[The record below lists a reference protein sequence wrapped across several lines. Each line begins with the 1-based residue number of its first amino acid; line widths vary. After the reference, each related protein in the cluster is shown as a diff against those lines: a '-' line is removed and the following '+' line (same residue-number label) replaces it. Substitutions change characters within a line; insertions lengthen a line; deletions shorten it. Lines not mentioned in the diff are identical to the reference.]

1 MWGLVPLVFVEIKTI
16 KRGPEIC
23 HHLKGR
29 TADVSREKRR
39 DRGIRQL
46 LMQKLLTAALN
57 RGPKGEER
65 T

>member
-16 KRGPEIC
+16 KRGPAIC

-29 TADVSREKRR
+29 TADVSREEE
-39 DRGIRQL
+39 RQRHQA
-46 LMQKLLTAALN
+46 MLLTAALN
-57 RGPKGEER
+57 RGPKDEEM